1 MNHKIFYMQYK
12 QQKQYRHKNY
22 DYSQNGFYF
31 VTICTENHKIFFGDI
46 IKSGNEYNPVYEM
59 KLSEIGKIAKQ
70 CWLEIPKHFPFVNLD
85 EHIIM
90 PNHIHGIIE
99 IDKVG
104 TQNIRTV
111 GTQNLVFLQ
120 SGYKNKFGPQSKNL
134 SSIIRGF
141 KIGVTKYANNNNINF
156 QWQPRF
162 HDRIIRNEKEL
173 DTIRKYISDNPAK
186 WHLDK
191 DNPEN
196 FNR

>member
-1 MNHKIFYMQYK
+1 M
-12 QQKQYRHKNY
+12 
-22 DYSQNGFYF
+22 
-31 VTICTENHKIFFGDI
+31 FFGDI
-46 IKSGNEYNPVYEM
+46 IKSGTEYCPIYEM
-59 KLSEIGKIAKQ
+59 KLSEVGKIAEKY
-70 CWLEIPKHFPFVNLD
+70 WTEILKHFPFVNLD

-141 KIGVTKYANNNNINF
+141 KIGVTKYVNNGDINF
-156 QWQPRF
+156 SWQPRF
-162 HDRIIRNEKEL
+162 HDRIIRNKKEL
-173 DTIRKYISDNPAK
+173 NAIRKYISDNPAK

-196 FNR
+196 L

>member
-1 MNHKIFYMQYK
+1 MQYK
-12 QQKQYRHKNY
+12 YQKQYRHKNY

-31 VTICTENHKIFFGDI
+31 ITICTKNHQMSFGNI
-46 IKSGNEYNPVYEM
+46 LKSGIENCPIYKI
-59 KLSEIGKIAKQ
+59 KLSEIGKITEKY
-70 CWLEIPKHFPFVNLD
+70 WLEIPKHFPFVNLD

-99 IDKVG
+99 IDKIG
-104 TQNIRTV
+104 AQNIRTV

-141 KIGVTKYANNNNINF
+141 KIGVTKYVNNSDINF
-156 QWQPRF
+156 LWQPRF

-173 DTIRKYISDNPAK
+173 DTIRKYICDNPVK

-191 DNPEN
+191 YNPEN
-196 FNR
+196 CNL

>member
-1 MNHKIFYMQYK
+1 M
-12 QQKQYRHKNY
+12 
-22 DYSQNGFYF
+22 
-31 VTICTENHKIFFGDI
+31 FFGDI
-46 IKSGNEYNPVYEM
+46 IKSGTEYCPIYEM
-59 KLSEIGKIAKQ
+59 KLSEVGKIAEKY
-70 CWLEIPKHFPFVNLD
+70 WTEILKHFPFVNLD

-99 IDKVG
+99 IDK
-104 TQNIRTV
+104 V

-141 KIGVTKYANNNNINF
+141 KIGVTKYANSNNMNF
-156 QWQPRF
+156 AWQPRF

-173 DTIRKYISDNPAK
+173 DTIRKYISENPAK

-196 FNR
+196 CNP